1 MLPGRSR
8 KLGQAAGSEN
18 KLVSVARQAGIDIGL
33 LAEMSQHGIEPT
45 GIAAYDL
52 RTAMRKNGLPDICF
66 LAPVQLRSHRGVADQ
81 GSGPPPN
88 QGRAQFRNDVACP
101 RQVS

>member
-1 MLPGRSR
+1 MLPGRPR
-8 KLGQAAGSEN
+8 KLGQAAGGEN

-52 RTAMRKNGLPDICF
+52 RTAMGKDGLPDICF
-66 LAPVQLRSHRGVADQ
+66 LAPV
-81 GSGPPPN
+81 
-88 QGRAQFRNDVACP
+88 
-101 RQVS
+101 